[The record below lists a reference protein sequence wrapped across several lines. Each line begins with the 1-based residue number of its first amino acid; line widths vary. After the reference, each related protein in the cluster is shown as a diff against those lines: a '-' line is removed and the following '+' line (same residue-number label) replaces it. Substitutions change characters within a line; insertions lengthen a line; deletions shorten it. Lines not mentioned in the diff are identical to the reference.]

1 MSFEMNRR
9 KGIRIA
15 ESLLLA
21 DTGRD
26 KANGQIVEGVSHD

>member
-21 DTGRD
+21 ENSGD